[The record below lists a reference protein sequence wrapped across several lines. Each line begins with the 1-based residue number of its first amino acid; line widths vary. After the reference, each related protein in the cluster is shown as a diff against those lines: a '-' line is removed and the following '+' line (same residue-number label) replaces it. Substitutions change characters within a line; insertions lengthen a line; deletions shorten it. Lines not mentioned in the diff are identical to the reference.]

1 LFHYFSP
8 KALAYWIM
16 CDGLSNQ
23 YSLTLCTECF
33 TIKEVV
39 CLINILKIRYD
50 LNCNLHTIKSGPRIY
65 IKAESMKRLRLFVSP
80 YLIPF

>member
-1 LFHYFSP
+1 
-8 KALAYWIM
+8 M
-16 CDGLSNQ
+16 CDDCRIK
-23 YSLTLCTECF
+23 YSLTLVLSVF

-80 YLIPF
+80 YLITILKL